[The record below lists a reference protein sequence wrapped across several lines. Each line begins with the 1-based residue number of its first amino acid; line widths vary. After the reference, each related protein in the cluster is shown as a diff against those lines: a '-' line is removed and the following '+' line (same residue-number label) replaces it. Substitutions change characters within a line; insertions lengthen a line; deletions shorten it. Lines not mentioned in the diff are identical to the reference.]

1 MKAVEG
7 IMPTGSRLWRTLVGF
22 LQRNH
27 FTYAAAIAFYTLF
40 SFFPLILI
48 LLSIGGVFIHR
59 YHLENSIITSVQF
72 YLPIGADLVENNLRT
87 ITASTG
93 RTSLVALVLLIW
105 TASGAFLPLELALN
119 EAWGVKRERGFVQRR
134 LFAALMTLLFGFFI
148 LVSVFLT
155 TMIVRFDHY
164 LKGLLK
170 DEWHSAM
177 SPMFIKGMLVLVS
190 LGLAV
195 VMFSFIYKFVPY
207 TRVRFA
213 QVIPSAVIGAFTWEI
228 AKYGFT
234 SLIQFSNYTSVYGS
248 IASIIVILTWV
259 YLSTVIILFFAEYA
273 AQSSVKKKL
282 K

>member
-1 MKAVEG
+1 M
-7 IMPTGSRLWRTLVGF
+7 
-22 LQRNH
+22 
-27 FTYAAAIAFYTLF
+27 
-40 SFFPLILI
+40 
-48 LLSIGGVFIHR
+48 
-59 YHLENSIITSVQF
+59 
-72 YLPIGADLVENNLRT
+72 
-87 ITASTG
+87 
-93 RTSLVALVLLIW
+93 ALVLLIW

-119 EAWGVKRERGFVQRR
+119 EAWGVKRERGFIRRR

-148 LVSVFLT
+148 LISVFLT

-170 DEWHSAM
+170 DEWHYAM

-234 SLIQFSNYTSVYGS
+234 SIDPIFQLHLSLWIHRLDHCHLDLGLSFYRHHLVFCGVFCS
-248 IASIIVILTWV
+248 ILREGRNRSDSWTWCC
-259 YLSTVIILFFAEYA
+259 
-273 AQSSVKKKL
+273 
-282 K
+282 